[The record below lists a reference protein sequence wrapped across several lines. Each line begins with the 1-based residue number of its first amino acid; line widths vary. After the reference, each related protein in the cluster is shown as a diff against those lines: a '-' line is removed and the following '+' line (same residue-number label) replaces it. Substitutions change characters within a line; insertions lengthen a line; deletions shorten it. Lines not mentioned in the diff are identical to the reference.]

1 MEMVLKNGFCE
12 MAQNEMLEVDGG
24 VADILIIG
32 GLLLGVAAF
41 EYAVAAVAVGA
52 VKDLEN
58 CYNNGY
64 NSVMVSV
71 SGGNAR

>member
-1 MEMVLKNGFCE
+1 MEMVLSNGFCE
-12 MAQNEMLEVDGG
+12 MSQDESMEIEGG

-41 EYAVAAVAVGA
+41 EYAVLGVTYLLY
-52 VKDLEN
+52 KDLEN

-64 NSVMVSV
+64 NSVMSSV
-71 SGGNAR
+71 SGGDAR

>member
-1 MEMVLKNGFCE
+1 MEMVLSKGFCE
-12 MAQNEMLEVDGG
+12 MSQGESMKIEGG

-41 EYAVAAVAVGA
+41 EYATTAVAVGA
-52 VKDLEN
+52 AKDLEN

-64 NSVMVSV
+64 NSVMSSV
-71 SGGNAR
+71 SGGDAK

>member
-1 MEMVLKNGFCE
+1 MEMTLNNGFCE
-12 MAQNEMLEVDGG
+12 MSQGESMEIEGG

-41 EYAVAAVAVGA
+41 EYAVAAITVCVA
-52 VKDLEN
+52 KDLEN

-64 NSVMVSV
+64 NSVMSSV
-71 SGGNAR
+71 SGGDAR

>member
-1 MEMVLKNGFCE
+1 MEMVLRNGFCNVS
-12 MAQNEMLEVDGG
+12 QDEMLEIEGG

-41 EYAVAAVAVGA
+41 EYAVTAVTVGTA
-52 VKDLEN
+52 KDLEN